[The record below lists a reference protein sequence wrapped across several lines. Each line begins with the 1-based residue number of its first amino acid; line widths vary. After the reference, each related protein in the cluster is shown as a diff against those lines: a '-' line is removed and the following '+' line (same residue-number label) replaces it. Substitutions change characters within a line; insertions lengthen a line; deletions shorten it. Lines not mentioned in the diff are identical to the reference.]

1 MKIMSSENF
10 IKNITSKDINL
21 STNTIKNLIDTEN
34 IEQFKELCDKADFI
48 FPFLKERITAD
59 FVKLICKENL
69 KTIFEFSK
77 IYSYDFEDLIINSW
91 LKFADENLTDEI
103 LELFEKG
110 TNEQKAYCAKYFY
123 YIQDSIAL
131 EYLNKYALFE
141 FEPLKNNC
149 ATTLAKFGDV
159 KILNEM
165 KNIILT
171 SDDEFKKLNAYSF
184 ICAYN
189 GEEQIKFI
197 LKNAFSS
204 PFLASIIS
212 KILDFNDINYL
223 KSFVDNY
230 TLSKILN
237 VIIEEYP
244 EEIEL
249 NTIFYWNIFEY
260 IKTVKSFKNQYSN
273 NILLIAKKKFKEFSQ
288 NDIYTFDLDKNLKSE
303 IKNISN
309 YLNSI
314 ELSIENPEEE
324 LTSNDN
330 YRILCALNVIKEY
343 KLNKYSSFI
352 ANLFNNNKLNYEQ
365 MANSASVLKELNEIN
380 LINKDAVQKIQNENI
395 RILIESYF

>member
-77 IYSYDFEDLIINSW
+77 IYCYDFEDLIINSW

-352 ANLFNNNKLNYEQ
+352 ADLFNNNKLNYEQ

-380 LINKDAVQKIQNENI
+380 LINKDTVQKIQNENI